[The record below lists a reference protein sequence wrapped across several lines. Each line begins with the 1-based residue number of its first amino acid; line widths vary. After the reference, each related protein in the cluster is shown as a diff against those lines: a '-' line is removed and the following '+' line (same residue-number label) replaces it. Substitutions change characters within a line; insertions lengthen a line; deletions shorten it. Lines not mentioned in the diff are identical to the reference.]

1 MGNGM
6 SNFTDFISSGGSA
19 SYPTIFLRKSQT
31 WVPPQDG
38 NICIHVIGAGGSGG
52 LGGWENAANMRG
64 GGAGGYCKKNTL
76 AVTTS
81 GSFTVVIGS
90 GGTPAFNNS
99 GGATN
104 TNIAGVDGGTSTV
117 AGTGLSSTLTAEGGQ
132 RGGRA
137 QYGAGSPAS
146 NGDLNYTGGNGQ
158 TYAGGGGVNLTNTG
172 TAHNATNI
180 AWNSGFYAGYP
191 QVQGNFWD
199 SKEGELMGGKG
210 ARGIWQQSSAFGSP
224 ATMPI
229 DGEPL
234 AGGGSVLYTQQMSQN
249 GSVYGG
255 DGGFGAGGGACTTK
269 NGEQGVSGRG
279 GNGIVVIQYIP

>member
-1 MGNGM
+1 M
-6 SNFTDFISSGGSA
+6 SNLTDLISAGGGGTL
-19 SYPTIFLRKSQT
+19 PTIFLSKSQT

-38 NICIHVIGAGGSGG
+38 NICIHVIGAGGSGS
-52 LGGWENAANMRG
+52 LGGWQNLQNMRG

-90 GGTPAFNNS
+90 GGTPALNNS
-99 GGATN
+99 GSTS
-104 TNIAGVDGGTSTV
+104 TSIAGVDGGNSTV
-117 AGTGLSSTLTAEGGQ
+117 AGTGLGSTLTANGGQ
-132 RGGRA
+132 RGARVTFA
-137 QYGAGSPAS
+137 AGGTGSG
-146 NGDLNYTGGNGQ
+146 GDLNYTGGTGKESS
-158 TYAGGGGVNLTNTG
+158 GGGGVNLTNTG

-180 AWNSGFYAGYP
+180 ANNSGFYAGYP

-199 SKEGELMGGKG
+199 SKEGVLMGGKG
-210 ARGIWQQSSAFGSP
+210 GRGIWQQSSAFGSP

-234 AGGGSVLYTQQMSQN
+234 AGGGSVLYTQNMTQY

-255 DGGFGAGGGACTTK
+255 DGGFGGGGGACSTRD
-269 NGEQGVSGRG
+269 GDFGVSGRG
-279 GNGIVVIQYIP
+279 GNGIVVIQYIS